1 MKRKPLRVT
10 GEDAVELL
18 KELENP
24 TPLTD
29 KQKEVIRRAR
39 ETSLIRERKKS
50 FQNTLRFIEEGLY
63 TTEQLH
69 QLQDA
74 IKKHL

>member
-29 KQKEVIRRAR
+29 KQKEVIQRAR

-50 FQNTLRFIEEGLY
+50 FEKTLRFIEEGSY
-63 TTEQLH
+63 TKEQL
-69 QLQDA
+69 QLLQDA
-74 IKKHL
+74 INKHL

>member
-10 GEDAVELL
+10 GEDAIELL

-50 FQNTLRFIEEGLY
+50 FENTLRFIEEGSY
-63 TTEQLH
+63 TIEQLH

-74 IKKHL
+74 INKHL